1 MFKCSRTAPDIRLSS
16 RPWPWRGPA
25 ASAKPG
31 PAPTAR
37 ALGRPLL
44 QKPGGEQGLR
54 GGVCSGPARQPASPP
69 GRCSLPTRC
78 GLFAF
83 QSAVPGNKRQPCRE
97 RDSLLDPPARAEP
110 SDFFFSGGSA
120 LGRMLSCR
128 GCYLPV
134 PWRDKQWSVTRPRTQ
149 KGRHGTWAEH
159 PMGMLKIS
167 QRGFL
172 SCSPAVGLRQG
183 LTSFPAPGRL
193 GHCSP
198 HSAPTGAPSACGN
211 ELSPW
216 ASIITHTQKT

>member
-1 MFKCSRTAPDIRLSS
+1 MAQ
-16 RPWPWRGPA
+16 PA
-25 ASAKPG
+25 SP
-31 PAPTAR
+31 
-37 ALGRPLL
+37 
-44 QKPGGEQGLR
+44 
-54 GGVCSGPARQPASPP
+54 PARQPAREVFTSDPLWTVCFP
-69 GRCSLPTRC
+69 ERCAWEQATAMS
-78 GLFAF
+78 
-83 QSAVPGNKRQPCRE
+83 RE
-97 RDSLLDPPARAEP
+97 TACSTPPARAEP
-110 SDFFFSGGSA
+110 RDFFFSGGSA

-149 KGRHGTWAEH
+149 KGQHGTWAEH

-183 LTSFPAPGRL
+183 LTSFPAPGCL

-198 HSAPTGAPSACGN
+198 HSTPTRAPSACGN